1 MDRFRI
7 AGGRQ
12 LRGTVRISGAKNAAL
27 PAMTAALLTAEPVHL
42 HNIPRVRDISTM
54 GRLLAHMNAR
64 VETADPRPTDLT
76 ITAEKISGAGAPYEL
91 VRTMRASI
99 LTLGPL
105 IARLGQARV
114 SLPGGCAIG
123 ARPVNLHV
131 KALEQMGAEIT
142 TEHGYVEAR
151 APGGGRLRGAHIVF
165 EKITVTGT
173 ENILMA
179 ATMADGETRL
189 ENCAREPEVTDL
201 VSLLIKM
208 GAQIEG
214 AGTSCLRIHGVER
227 LHGATHTVIPDRIEA
242 GTFLIAG
249 AITGGELELT
259 SCAPGHLTAVLAK
272 LRETGV
278 EIREQGADHLQVR
291 AAKKLVAADVT
302 TEEYP
307 AFATDMQAQ
316 FMALATQ
323 AQGTSVITETIF
335 ENRFMH
341 ASEMVRM
348 GAHISIDG
356 RQAIVRGPSTLE
368 GTGVIAS
375 DLRAS
380 ASLVLA
386 GLVARGETFIDRVY
400 HIDRGYE
407 NIEQKLSAVG
417 ARIERLSSA

>member
-1 MDRFRI
+1 
-7 AGGRQ
+7 
-12 LRGTVRISGAKNAAL
+12 
-27 PAMTAALLTAEPVHL
+27 
-42 HNIPRVRDISTM
+42 
-54 GRLLAHMNAR
+54 
-64 VETADPRPTDLT
+64 
-76 ITAEKISGAGAPYEL
+76 
-91 VRTMRASI
+91 
-99 LTLGPL
+99 
-105 IARLGQARV
+105 
-114 SLPGGCAIG
+114 
-123 ARPVNLHV
+123 
-131 KALEQMGAEIT
+131 MGAEIT

-151 APGGGRLRGAHIVF
+151 APRRGRLRGAHIVF

-189 ENCAREPEVTDL
+189 DNSAREPEVTDL
-201 VSLLIKM
+201 VNLLIKM

-242 GTFLIAG
+242 GTFFDRGSHYRRRTRTYQLRAR
-249 AITGGELELT
+249 ASYCRARE
-259 SCAPGHLTAVLAK
+259 APGDG
-272 LRETGV
+272 RRNQ
-278 EIREQGADHLQVR
+278 REQGADHLQVR

-417 ARIERLSSA
+417 ARIERLRSALNLMFATGRFTASGNSRWQIRTTSPDPAPRVPVHEACR